1 MLLGQKLTELL
12 KWFGGKSLFYTAVR
26 NIDPRGL
33 IIQVL
38 INIYKYKYNWT
49 VLPQLLET
57 HFLLRLFIW
66 PCDPFNL
73 RITLLS
79 KIVT

>member
-38 INIYKYKYNWT
+38 INIYKYKYN
-49 VLPQLLET
+49 
-57 HFLLRLFIW
+57 
-66 PCDPFNL
+66 
-73 RITLLS
+73 
-79 KIVT
+79 

>member
-12 KWFGGKSLFYTAVR
+12 KGFGGKSFFYTAVR
-26 NIDPRGL
+26 NVDPRGL

-38 INIYKYKYNWT
+38 INSNKYKYNWN
-49 VLPQLLET
+49 VLPQLLEA
-57 HFLLRLFIW
+57 HFFLRLFIW
-66 PCDPFNL
+66 PCDPFNV
-73 RITLLS
+73 RITVLS